1 MNPTIIYL
9 FLYILSSIAIGY
21 WSLNRGNSFI
31 IGLLVSLLFTPLIGL
46 IVVGIIKKKEK
57 VMAEQPT
64 EAVNKSNKNITSKI
78 VIGVGNIIAGLIIY
92 LWASSHSPHMDPAEM
107 LMNYDSY
114 VLKEP
119 IYSIIIIF
127 AAILG
132 IGGIAFLVR
141 DLLAYNK
148 NK

>member
-1 MNPTIIYL
+1 
-9 FLYILSSIAIGY
+9 
-21 WSLNRGNSFI
+21 
-31 IGLLVSLLFTPLIGL
+31 
-46 IVVGIIKKKEK
+46 
-57 VMAEQPT
+57 
-64 EAVNKSNKNITSKI
+64 
-78 VIGVGNIIAGLIIY
+78 
-92 LWASSHSPHMDPAEM
+92 
-107 LMNYDSY
+107 
-114 VLKEP
+114 LKEP